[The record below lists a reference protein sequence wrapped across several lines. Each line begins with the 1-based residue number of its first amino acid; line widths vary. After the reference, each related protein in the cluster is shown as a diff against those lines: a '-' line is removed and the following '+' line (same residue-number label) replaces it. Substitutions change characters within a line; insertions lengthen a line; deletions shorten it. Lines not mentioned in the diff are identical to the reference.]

1 MLFTP
6 KCIVQRPVSIFS
18 DFMTHR
24 CVGAANKKKMAT
36 KKRKIQKAFF
46 RKMGLNIDMPRD
58 SGHGTSNDGNTARRF
73 YERPDIV
80 SKILDVPAEL
90 VWGIGEIWH
99 TLTSGRFIDTDLF
112 GEFCQNWLEFYKTSS
127 ISWYL
132 LSPTIHKVLEHGVQI
147 IENLP
152 LPIGWYSEEP
162 SGMNLINL
170 IFDTI

>member
-1 MLFTP
+1 
-6 KCIVQRPVSIFS
+6 
-18 DFMTHR
+18 
-24 CVGAANKKKMAT
+24 
-36 KKRKIQKAFF
+36 
-46 RKMGLNIDMPRD
+46 MGLNIDMPRD

-112 GEFCQNWLEFYKTSS
+112 GEFCQNWLDFYKTSS

-162 SGMNLINL
+162 SGMNLIIL
-170 IFDTI
+170 IFQTI